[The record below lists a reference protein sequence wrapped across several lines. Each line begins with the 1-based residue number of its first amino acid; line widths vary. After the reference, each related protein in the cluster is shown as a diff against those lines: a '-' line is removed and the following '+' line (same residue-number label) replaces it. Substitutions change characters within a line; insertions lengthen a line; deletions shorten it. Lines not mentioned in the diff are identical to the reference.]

1 MKCPICGSYSIDIL
15 KSKIEDSKT
24 HEIEKQILKCKDC
37 ETVFRE
43 TIKHAKPID
52 FRIIISELDNSY
64 KEFIKIYPEDTL
76 SIGDTLI
83 VNGKNVEI
91 TSLENKKGGRVNR
104 SIASDLITIWA
115 SSLEIPVR
123 VGVSIDYH
131 GTTKYYKVD
140 INRDLK
146 FQIGDV
152 LKIKNNYF
160 RIKYLK
166 TIERKMQKGFAFA
179 SVIKRIYGKPLD
191 FKAPFQLD
199 LTEYIVKS
207 TENKE

>member
-24 HEIEKQILKCKDC
+24 HEIEKQILKCNEC

-43 TIKHAKPID
+43 TIKHEKPID
-52 FRIIISELDNSY
+52 FRIIISELGNSY
-64 KEFIKIYPEDTL
+64 KEFIKIYPQDTL
-76 SIGDTLI
+76 SVGDNLI
-83 VNGKNVEI
+83 VNDKNVEI
-91 TSLENKKGGRVNR
+91 TSLENKNGGRVNS
-104 SIASDLITIWA
+104 SIASNLVTIWA

-123 VGVSIDYH
+123 VGVSIDFH

-140 INRDLK
+140 IDRDLK
-146 FQIGDV
+146 FQIGDI

-166 TIERKMQKGFAFA
+166 TIERKLIKGFAYA

-191 FKAPFQLD
+191 YKTPFQLD

-207 TENKE
+207 SDKE